1 MLKCVS
7 MEGGKAQ
14 HTRTH
19 NTHTRVKANMQE
31 VRRPSLNTSAE
42 KLKRTGNYWVSYWS
56 HVGTSRLRHAMRLP
70 EGTMV
75 LEIVWRTF

>member
-19 NTHTRVKANMQE
+19 NTHTRVRANMQGYADPARILPGE
-31 VRRPSLNTSAE
+31 PYWKPLGTATGRMLAPLAYRPHL
-42 KLKRTGNYWVSYWS
+42 
-56 HVGTSRLRHAMRLP
+56 
-70 EGTMV
+70 
-75 LEIVWRTF
+75 